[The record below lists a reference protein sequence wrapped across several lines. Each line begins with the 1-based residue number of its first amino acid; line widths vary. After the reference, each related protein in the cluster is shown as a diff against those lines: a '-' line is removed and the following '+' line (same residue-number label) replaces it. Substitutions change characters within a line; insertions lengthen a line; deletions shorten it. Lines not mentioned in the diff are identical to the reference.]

1 MIRLANTDL
10 TIYPLCLGGNVFGYS
25 ADKDNSEAV
34 LTFYAD
40 NGGNFIDTADMYSQW
55 APGHIGGESETII
68 GNWMKKRGNRSQM
81 IIATKVGRLD
91 TKPGLSPSNI
101 ISACEDSLKRLG
113 SDYIDIYYSHLDD
126 LDTPIEQSLGA
137 YDSLIKSGKV
147 RYIAASNFT
156 PERLQESL
164 DISKELNL
172 ASYIAS
178 QDQYN
183 LMEREY
189 ESTLRDVL
197 EKNNLSQIPFFG
209 LARGF
214 LTCKYR
220 CDLAFPRANA
230 AVREHRGR
238 ASHAGAAHR
247 GGRQFAAQGGPGSGP
262 GRTRHAAPGR
272 PGPRGDRDL
281 RGRRS
286 AATLTGAPPP
296 VPAQPALDAGW
307 EYLARRAVGS
317 PWQTRSPWL

>member
-34 LTFYAD
+34 LSFYAD

-113 SDYIDIYYSHLDD
+113 SDHIDIYYSHQDD
-126 LDTPIEQSLGA
+126 LDTPIEQTLGA
-137 YDSLIKSGKV
+137 YDSLIRSGKV

-183 LMEREY
+183 LMERTY
-189 ESTLRDVL
+189 ENSLMPTL
-197 EKNNLSQIPFFG
+197 KSNGLSQIPFYG

-214 LTCKYR
+214 LTGKYR
-220 CDLAFPRANA
+220 KGKTVESIRANGVNTSYANDRGWAMIDKLDQIAIDKHTSVA
-230 AVREHRGR
+230 AVALAWLR
-238 ASHAGAAHR
+238 AQETVS
-247 GGRQFAAQGGPGSGP
+247 
-262 GRTRHAAPGR
+262 APIA
-272 PGPRGDRDL
+272 
-281 RGRRS
+281 S
-286 AATLTGAPPP
+286 ATKLEQIKEIMPIVELSSDELQTLTN
-296 VPAQPALDAGW
+296 
-307 EYLARRAVGS
+307 S
-317 PWQTRSPWL
+317 